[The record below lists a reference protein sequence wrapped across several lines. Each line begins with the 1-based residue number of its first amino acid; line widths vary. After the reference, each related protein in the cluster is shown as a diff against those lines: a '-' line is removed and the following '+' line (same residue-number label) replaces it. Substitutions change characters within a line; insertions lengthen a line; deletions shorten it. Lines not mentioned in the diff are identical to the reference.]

1 MIMPIE
7 FDALVAVYP
16 VLRDVPFHLRRM
28 VQDDAQPVSLPAGH
42 MLFDVDSPCRAFLW
56 LVSGTIRVTRPLG
69 SGREILLYRVQP
81 GESCILTVSC
91 LLGDA
96 AYPARGVIE
105 SDAHGAAL
113 SRDHFIRLI
122 EQSPPVR
129 QFIFRF
135 FGERLARL
143 LELIEQVAFRRLD
156 QRLAA
161 LLLANSGSVEA
172 THQKLADELGS
183 VREVV
188 SRILEDFQEQRIVQL
203 ERGQIR
209 ILDRVALERR
219 AHSAT

>member
-7 FDALVAVYP
+7 FEALVAVYP

-42 MLFDVDSPCRAFLW
+42 MLFDVDSPCRDFLW
-56 LVSGTIRVTRPLG
+56 LVSGTIRVTRPVG
-69 SGREILLYRVQP
+69 SGREILLYRLQP

-91 LLGDA
+91 LLGDT

-113 SRDHFIRLI
+113 SGDHFIRLL

-143 LELIEQVAFRRLD
+143 LELIEQVAHRRLD

-161 LLLANSGSVEA
+161 LLLANGGSVEA

-209 ILDRVALERR
+209 ILDRVALDRR

>member
-1 MIMPIE
+1 
-7 FDALVAVYP
+7 
-16 VLRDVPFHLRRM
+16 VPFHLRRLI
-28 VQDDAQPVSLPAGH
+28 QDGAQLISLPAGH
-42 MLFDVDSPCRAFLW
+42 TLFDVDSPCPAFLL
-56 LVSGTIRVTRPLG
+56 LVSGTIRVSKPAS
-69 SGREILLYRVQP
+69 SGREILLYKVQP
-81 GESCILTVSC
+81 GESCILTVGC
-91 LLGDA
+91 LLGDVT
-96 AYPARGVIE
+96 YPARGVIE
-105 SDAHGAAL
+105 SEVHGAAI

-135 FGERLARL
+135 FGERLTRL

-161 LLLANSGSVEA
+161 LLLVNSGPVEA

-219 AHSAT
+219 AYPST